1 MGKGERYSD
10 MDLEDLSVGNKK
22 KLILIL
28 IPSCNKLIYKGKSVI
43 IMIMFFFKSIFQFYI
58 TLGFR

>member
-22 KLILIL
+22 NILIL
-28 IPSCNKLIYKGKSVI
+28 IPSCNKLIYKGTSVI